1 MSATGG
7 SRIWGPLVAL
17 WLIWG
22 STYLGTAVMAR
33 TLPPLTGS
41 GGRFLI
47 AAVILAVV
55 VAAVSG
61 PRALRI
67 SAAQFRALAVMATM
81 LLAVGI
87 GTLSLALRYVPS
99 GIGALLVAVMPL
111 WIIVFRLQARQRP
124 ARRTLAGVAVG
135 MIGLAALVLPGGTT
149 PVAGTERDVLLWSLA
164 IVGSN
169 FLWALFSWRSPRYDL
184 PANAFVTTTYEMA
197 IAAVVLMGAGAV
209 IGERVDPGQVT
220 GSSWWAFAF
229 LVAASIGGFGAYTW
243 LLGRAPLSLVST
255 YAYVNPV
262 VAVLLGWLLLG
273 EAITSDVLLGLTV
286 IVGGVALVVSGE
298 RMPAKA
304 IESSGHSP

>member
-1 MSATGG
+1 MTAGGG
-7 SRIWGPLVAL
+7 SRIWGPLIAL

-41 GGRFLI
+41 GGRFLV
-47 AAVILAVV
+47 AAVLLAVV
-55 VAAVSG
+55 VAVVRG
-61 PRALRI
+61 PRALRVT
-67 SAAQFRALAVMATM
+67 AAEVRALAVMGTM

-111 WIIVFRLQARQRP
+111 WIIVLRLRAGQRP
-124 ARRTLAGVAVG
+124 AGRTLAGVAVG
-135 MIGLAALVLPGGTT
+135 MVGLAFLVLPGGTT
-149 PVAGTERDVLLWSLA
+149 PVAGSDRDVLLWSLA
-164 IVGSN
+164 IVGSS
-169 FLWALFSWRSPRYDL
+169 FVWALFSWRSAGYALPRN
-184 PANAFVTTTYEMA
+184 PFVTTAYEMA
-197 IAAVVLMGAGAV
+197 IAAVVPIGVGAV
-209 IGERVDPGQVT
+209 IGERVEPAQVT
-220 GSSWWAFAF
+220 VPSWWAFTF

-243 LLGRAPLSLVST
+243 LLARAPLSLVST

-262 VAVLLGWLLLG
+262 VAVLLGWLIIG
-273 EAITSDVLLGLTV
+273 EAITSDVILGLTV

-298 RMPAKA
+298 RVPAPP